1 MKCLVLKG
9 KSGNV
14 IYWMDFFQW
23 RREQLFYNFYNLI
36 NTKEYLDK
44 LEQIN
49 QEEMEELLKEKLDLL
64 RTELDGIAKLVKE
77 SQNISW
83 ISGMQN
89 IYVSGLKVELAK
101 AWLGILMKHLGS
113 KTPYVNDGK
122 RHEVKDIDKTTN
134 VSTIL
139 EQLKDGVKNVIGRNG
154 DKHIDWTTSNLI
166 EKLDFLRE
174 ELEVVLTDFQTIE
187 GEYRLPNREASIART
202 EAWKYMVEAKMEL
215 GFALQEIK
223 KQADLIASSKT
234 NNEQASSN

>member
-23 RREQLFYNFYNLI
+23 KREQLFYNFYSLI

-64 RTELDGIAKLVKE
+64 RTELDGIAKLIKE

-122 RHEVKDIDKTTN
+122 RHEHKDIDKTTN

-154 DKHIDWTTSNLI
+154 DMHIDWTTSNLI

-174 ELEVVLTDFQTIE
+174 ELEVILTDFQTVE

-223 KQADLIASSKT
+223 KQADLVASSNT